1 MPDIVLTAAQA
12 KELLPLARQQLLR
25 MQQQQTL
32 SERMGIADDWSADA
46 WEAIV
51 QALQRAQ
58 DEEVVQER

>member
-12 KELLPLARQQLLR
+12 TELLPLARQQLLR

-32 SERMGIADDWSADA
+32 SERMGIADDWGADD

-58 DEEVVQER
+58 DTGAS